1 MELTLQDV
9 WEAIGG
15 EPGASPPEYRDTKIT
30 GVVTDSR
37 RATEGSLFV
46 ALKGE
51 HADGHQFVGDAVS
64 NGARAILCR
73 EGWPSPAGT
82 LDARAGELP
91 PAPPPDGAICFRV
104 KDTLYAMQDLAGHW
118 RKKFD
123 ARVIG
128 ITGSVGKTSTKE
140 LVASVTAQKFSTL
153 KSEGNYNNE
162 IGLPLTLLRLRPHHQ
177 IAVLEM
183 GMYAIGEIARLAEIS
198 RPEIGVVTNVGP
210 VHMERLGTI
219 ERIAQAKTELVQA
232 LPPDGVAILNADDPL
247 VAAMADETKAR
258 VFRYGMT
265 PESDLWADDV
275 EGLGMDGIRFW
286 IHYGDEKL
294 NVHLPLLGLHSV
306 HTALRATAVG
316 LVLGLSWEEILRGLQ
331 GENAQLRLLVTP
343 GINGSTIL
351 DDTYNASPDSDIA
364 DLNLLDDLDGRKIA
378 VLGDML
384 ELGAYEEKGH
394 QLVGRRAAE
403 VVSRLITVGPRAA
416 IIGQEALACGM
427 NPEDVWM
434 VNDNEEA
441 VSILKEILQPGDYVL
456 VKGSRSMR
464 MEQIV
469 AAIGEGEDRQWH
481 TP

>member
-1 MELTLQDV
+1 MELTLQDA

-15 EPGASPPEYRDTKIT
+15 DAAASPPEYRNTKIIN
-30 GVVTDSR
+30 VVTDSR
-37 RATEGSLFV
+37 KATEGSLFV
-46 ALKGE
+46 ALRGE
-51 HADGHQFVGDAVS
+51 HADGHQFIKDAVA

-73 EGWPSPAGT
+73 EGWPSLTGT
-82 LDARAGELP
+82 VDARVGEIP
-91 PAPPPDGAICFRV
+91 PTPPGDGAICFRV
-104 KDTLYAMQDLAGHW
+104 KDTLYALQELAGHW
-118 RKKFD
+118 RRKF
-123 ARVIG
+123 RVKVIG

-162 IGLPLTLLRLRPHHQ
+162 IGLPLTLLRLQPHHQ

-183 GMYAIGEIARLAEIS
+183 GMYALGEIARLAEIS

-219 ERIAQAKTELVQA
+219 ERIAQAKAELVQA
-232 LPPDGVAILNADDPL
+232 LPPEGVAILNADDPR
-247 VAAMADETKAR
+247 VDAMAGKTRAR

-275 EGLGMDGIRFW
+275 ESLGMDGIRFW
-286 IHYGDEKL
+286 LHYGDEKL

-316 LVLGLSWEEILRGLQ
+316 LVLGMSWEEILRGLQ
-331 GENAQLRLLVTP
+331 GKDAQLRLLVTP
-343 GINGSTIL
+343 GINGSTVL

-364 DLNLLDDLDGRKIA
+364 DLNLLDDLEGRKIA

-403 VVSRLITVGPRAA
+403 VVAKLITVGPRAA
-416 IIGQEALACGM
+416 IIGEEALACGM
-427 NPEDVWM
+427 DTGDVWM
-434 VNDNEEA
+434 VKSNEEA
-441 VSILKEILQPGDYVL
+441 VEILKKILQPGDYVL
-456 VKGSRSMR
+456 VKGSRSMQ

-469 AAIGEGEDRQWH
+469 AEIGRGEDS
-481 TP
+481 